1 MRVHEQFESFM
12 GVDLFQMD
20 HQMIMAVLRTL
31 AKIGPRA
38 DPVFRDECEE
48 EELVHAM
55 YLSNGSLCMLTGVA
69 RWPVVLT
76 VWSSHA
82 HFWLATPIS
91 PLQDSDYV

>member
-38 DPVFRDECEE
+38 DPVFRDKCEE
-48 EELVHAM
+48 WKGGGRS
-55 YLSNGSLCMLTGVA
+55 LSVSRRHTK
-69 RWPVVLT
+69 
-76 VWSSHA
+76 
-82 HFWLATPIS
+82 
-91 PLQDSDYV
+91 DD